1 MTLRILEVAKT
12 SLKVTGSTGKVDR
25 KDGKAY
31 EENFSRATTG
41 RGKLFDFFLFTNL
54 NIRAM
59 TSTGDQTGGR
69 QQFVFFPHSY
79 LNAQYAVMITT
90 VSMVWVRSK
99 TVVFNSFTD

>member
-12 SLKVTGSTGKVDR
+12 SLEVTGSIGKHDR

-54 NIRAM
+54 NIRPM

-69 QQFVFFPHSY
+69 QTICFFS
-79 LNAQYAVMITT
+79 
-90 VSMVWVRSK
+90 
-99 TVVFNSFTD
+99 SFIPKCTICCYDYDRIHGLGS